1 MRSDILASRR
11 ALAIKKIEAA
21 LDLSPPPGIRDPNLK
36 MLYVLEATAEK
47 LQKKPNRG
55 ASSEKRTGGRKRGD
69 S

>member
-36 MLYVLEATAEK
+36 MLYVLEAAAEK
-47 LQKKPNRG
+47 L
-55 ASSEKRTGGRKRGD
+55 EKRPAKKESSSSGRRKRGD